1 MIKFNM
7 PQERYRILIVDDEPM
22 TRNLISSILS
32 SKGHACV
39 TACDG
44 DEALDKASKE
54 KFDAVITDIVMPN
67 MDGIALTREL
77 LRQNPSLP
85 VMVITGFTD
94 EHYYDESIN
103 AGATDFI
110 NKPFS
115 IAEFTARFQRMMRDH
130 DILSHIKTR
139 EKEIEKISS
148 EMIAGIQHDSMER
161 INALKRE
168 VDELKK
174 QLKVV

>member
-1 MIKFNM
+1 MAAFK
-7 PQERYRILIVDDEPM
+7 YKVLIVDDEPM
-22 TRNLISSILS
+22 TRELISSILS
-32 SKGHACV
+32 SKGHSCT
-39 TACDG
+39 TASDG
-44 DEALDKASKE
+44 VEALDKADME
-54 KFDAVITDIVMPN
+54 VFDAVVTDIVMPN
-67 MDGIALTREL
+67 MDGITLTKEL
-77 LRQNPSLP
+77 LKRNPSIP
-85 VMVITGFTD
+85 VMVITGFSD

-115 IAEFTARFQRMMRDH
+115 IAEFLARFHRMMRDH
-130 DILSHIKTR
+130 DILSRIKTH

-148 EMIAGIQHDSMER
+148 KMIAGIQHDSMER
-161 INALKRE
+161 IKALKRE